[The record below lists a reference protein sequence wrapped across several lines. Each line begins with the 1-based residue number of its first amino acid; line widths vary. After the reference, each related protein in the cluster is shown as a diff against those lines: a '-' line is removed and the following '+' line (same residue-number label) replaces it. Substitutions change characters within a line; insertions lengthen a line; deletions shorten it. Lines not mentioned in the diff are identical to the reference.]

1 MMMLRSPG
9 SNSTKSSVSQES
21 GVASGSEEEEVKFKE
36 DKREGG
42 KMEEYDIEE
51 GNMGNVGNMGNMEGG
66 KYNVRSER
74 LICQRWWGRTE
85 EAEVLI
91 LLQISL
97 FRHLDIFDIYDIY
110 KSTILHDH
118 TEGPMFSMWSAC
130 P

>member
-51 GNMGNVGNMGNMEGG
+51 GNMGNVGNVGNMEGG

-91 LLQISL
+91 LPQI
-97 FRHLDIFDIYDIY
+97 FFFCHLDISNISINHF
-110 KSTILHDH
+110 
-118 TEGPMFSMWSAC
+118 P
-130 P
+130 

>member
-1 MMMLRSPG
+1 MMLRSPG

-42 KMEEYDIEE
+42 KMEEYGIEE

-91 LLQISL
+91 LPQIFL
-97 FRHLDIFDIYDIY
+97 FSHF
-110 KSTILHDH
+110 
-118 TEGPMFSMWSAC
+118 E
-130 P
+130 